1 MKQMKK
7 LLCGLLM
14 VCMVLTGIGFMPQT
28 VQAQTNDFVIENGV
42 LKEYKGTGGKVIIPN
57 GVTEIDEFAFASAT
71 SANMDI
77 KQITV
82 PNSVDKCG
90 TGCFGALTSLKEITF
105 QNPNTVLD
113 WDSLHSS
120 HTLKYGAFYPGMY
133 WTAFYNEL
141 SPLNQT
147 LTVKGYKGSTA
158 EEFAKAYCKY
168 GWGNMRI
175 KFVDLKSKKTTT
187 YGIPT
192 SITLKKGKTS
202 TKCKPNIQYDEY
214 EEHLK
219 VTYKSSNKKIAT
231 ISSKGKLTAIRKGT
245 TTITITAGYSVWKK
259 VAKVKVTVK

>member
-1 MKQMKK
+1 MKK
-7 LLCGLLM
+7 VKRMLCTLLAM
-14 VCMVLTGIGFMPQT
+14 YIVIAGITIVPQNVNAAT
-28 VQAQTNDFVIENGV
+28 EDFVIENGV

-57 GVTEIDEFAFASAT
+57 GVAEIDEYAFP
-71 SANMDI
+71 ANMDI

-82 PNSVDKCG
+82 PNSVEKCG

-105 QNPNTVLD
+105 ENPNTVLD

-168 GWGNMRI
+168 RWGNMRI
-175 KFVDLKSKKTTT
+175 EFVDLKSKKTTT

-192 SITLKKGKTS
+192 SLTLKKGKTS
-202 TKCKPNIQYDEY
+202 TKCKPNIQYDEN
-214 EEHLK
+214 EEYLK

-245 TTITITAGYSVWKK
+245 TTITITAGCSDWKK